1 MSLNLPKTYAK
12 LRGVKSVRK
21 GCAKGANRVREGCEP
36 PLFFDEDFRNGEA
49 VRGSVFF
56 IVSCCDPRCRY
67 VHMLAWVRDGHAL
80 SFFRGV
86 DAPVSYARTEG
97 N

>member
-1 MSLNLPKTYAK
+1 MRCAK
-12 LRGVKSVRK
+12 GARRVQI
-21 GCAKGANRVREGCEP
+21 GCAKGAETRCVSMKIFLTAK
-36 PLFFDEDFRNGEA
+36 PLG
-49 VRGSVFF
+49 VVFF
-56 IVSCCDPRCRY
+56 LLYSCCDPRCRY